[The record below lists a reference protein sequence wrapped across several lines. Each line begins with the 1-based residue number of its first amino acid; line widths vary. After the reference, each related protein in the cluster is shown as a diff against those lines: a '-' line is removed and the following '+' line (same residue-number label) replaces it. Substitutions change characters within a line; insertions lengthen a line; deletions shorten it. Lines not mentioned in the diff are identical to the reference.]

1 MLQIGFI
8 QLIRAPQ
15 QLSVHHF
22 TRRNLAPAQYK
33 SGVGA
38 SPKLSI
44 GCIHGA
50 IEIRNQVKIA
60 SYYYLPETIE
70 QLKRLSD
77 ATRISQAAYLR
88 EALDDLLK
96 KYAATLRKVKG

>member
-1 MLQIGFI
+1 M
-8 QLIRAPQ
+8 AP
-15 QLSVHHF
+15 SK
-22 TRRNLAPAQYK
+22 Y
-33 SGVGA
+33 G
-38 SPKLSI
+38 
-44 GCIHGA
+44 
-50 IEIRNQVKIA
+50 NQVKIA
-60 SYYYLPETIE
+60 SYYLPETIE